1 MNFEWDPNKAASN
14 LRKHG
19 VSFQE
24 AATVFSD
31 DFMKK
36 KSDEM
41 NDELRPEYDMKSLLK
56 DGVRGKYATKY
67 REGTNLVLLEPDVAK
82 AFPNEKAVNE
92 ALRLV
97 IKLNEVQDKAR
108 QGAR

>member
-1 MNFEWDPNKAASN
+1 
-14 LRKHG
+14 
-19 VSFQE
+19 
-24 AATVFSD
+24 
-31 DFMKK
+31 MKN

-56 DGVRGKYATKY
+56 DGMRGKYAKKY
-67 REGTNLVLLEPDVAK
+67 REWTNLVLLEPDVAK

-108 QGAR
+108 HEARQ

>member
-1 MNFEWDPNKAASN
+1 
-14 LRKHG
+14 
-19 VSFQE
+19 
-24 AATVFSD
+24 
-31 DFMKK
+31 MKK
-36 KSDEM
+36 KSSEM

-56 DGVRGKYATKY
+56 DGVRGKYAKEY
-67 REGTNLVLLEPDVAK
+67 REGTNLVLLDPDVAK

-108 QGAR
+108 QASRQ

>member
-1 MNFEWDPNKAASN
+1 
-14 LRKHG
+14 
-19 VSFQE
+19 
-24 AATVFSD
+24 
-31 DFMKK
+31 
-36 KSDEM
+36 M
-41 NDELRPEYDMKSLLK
+41 NDELCPEYDVKSLLK
-56 DGVRGKYATKY
+56 DGVRGKYAKKY

-108 QGAR
+108 HGAKQ